1 MTAGIRSGRFAGAAI
16 RAVAALA
23 AGMAAPG
30 CAGSGF
36 ELRELPAE
44 PIAFVYRTSEEAEK
58 RAEMLQPG
66 RQKSRAGSRPGV
78 NIVHADQIRELFG
91 GAGGQAALL
100 RTLGRLS
107 LLDPRSGERTP
118 LQSAR
123 PGDRPLEWSPSHRKL
138 RFVSFRYPQA
148 QVLEYDLD
156 ARELRRLTPPGEDH
170 VTASMSADGHLAFA
184 RTERSGGRT
193 TGRIFVAPPDGG
205 DARPVTPGPLDFGP
219 VWSPSGDLLLF
230 GTLLGGKTRAIAA
243 VVPGSGEP
251 PRRLA
256 RGRDPVFTPDG
267 RWIVY
272 ARKVQDRWRLWRM
285 ARNGAGK
292 VALGGGPLRRSNE
305 LHPAVS
311 PDGRFVAYVAEEQNR
326 ESLRIRR
333 FDGSGDRPLLEGGDG
348 ASPVW

>member
-1 MTAGIRSGRFAGAAI
+1 MRQGFRCERFAGATVLAAM
-16 RAVAALA
+16 AVAVL
-23 AGMAAPG
+23 G

-36 ELRELPAE
+36 DLGELPAE

-66 RQKSRAGSRPGV
+66 RQKSKTSSRPGV
-78 NIVHADQIRELFG
+78 KIVHADQIRDLFG
-91 GAGGQAALL
+91 SEDRQAAML
-100 RTLGRLS
+100 RSLGRPS
-107 LLDPRSGERTP
+107 LLDPRTGERSP
-118 LQSAR
+118 LPSAR
-123 PGDRPLEWSPSHRKL
+123 PGDRPLEWSADHRRL

-156 ARELRRLTPPGEDH
+156 SRELRRLTRPGAAH
-170 VTASMSADGHLAFA
+170 VTASMSSDGRLAFA
-184 RTERSGGRT
+184 RTVQRGGQT

-205 DARPVTPGPLDFGP
+205 EARPVTPGPLDFGP
-219 VWSPSGDLLLF
+219 VWSPEGDLLVF
-230 GTLLGGKTRAIAA
+230 GTLLEGKTRAIAA
-243 VVPGSGEP
+243 VVPGSGDP

-272 ARKVQDRWRLWRM
+272 SRKGGDRWRLWRM

-292 VALGGGPLRRSNE
+292 VALGGGPLRRANE

-311 PDGRFVAYVAEEQNR
+311 PDGRFVVYVAEEEGR
-326 ESLRIRR
+326 ESLRVRR

-348 ASPVW
+348 AAPVW